1 METLEQT
8 IPDARAVISQKFD
21 QLIGGFENQLKEKV
35 RPETAEK
42 FQNYFPELIR
52 AFDELKQNLAERL
65 NAIEPEKYKYLPIA
79 TKELNEL
86 LSVVL
91 DMAENGLANFKLV
104 NCAEGGKIIS
114 SVLTKGEGDEE
125 KTKVVFNFEPTGHS
139 QARVAI
145 NIGERLS
152 FRIDHVPE
160 NKEKNIKEALYI
172 DLDTPGMNELLDRI
186 KDEHGNWH
194 HFESRAL
201 KDFTDNEKFREL
213 AEFIKQMLTEAGEHQ
228 EFTIENLVEK
238 FKTK

>member
-8 IPDARAVISQKFD
+8 IPDTRTSISQKFD
-21 QLIGGFENQLKEKV
+21 QLVGEFENQLKKTV

-42 FQNYFPELIR
+42 FQNYFPELIQ
-52 AFDELKQNLAERL
+52 AFDELKRNLAERL
-65 NAIEPEKYKYLPIA
+65 NTIGPEKYKYLPIA

-91 DMAENGLANFKLV
+91 DIAGNGLENFKSV
-104 NCAEGGKIIS
+104 NSTEDGRTIS
-114 SVLTKGEGDEE
+114 SVLTKGEGNEE
-125 KTKVVFNFEPTGHS
+125 KIKIVFNFEPTPYH
-139 QARVAI
+139 QARVAVS
-145 NIGERLS
+145 IGENMS

-160 NKEKNIKEALYI
+160 DQDHNIKEAVYI
-172 DLDTPGMNELLDRI
+172 DLATPAMNKLLNRVR
-186 KDEHGNWH
+186 DEHGAWH

-213 AEFIKQMLTEAGEHQ
+213 AEFIKETLTEAGKHP
-228 EFTIENLVEK
+228 EFTIENLIAK